1 MAKATNVWS
10 DLVLVF
16 CFACVLPLGPARVAA
31 GVTWLRGTAEHLLYS
46 LCMRMRAGLYNLS
59 LTTDGPATMGTEVTI
74 SASLVVKDNGSLPL
88 PADAH
93 LYRFHWIHTPLT
105 LTAKTEKN
113 LTSTIRVV
121 GSVPGD
127 FPVSVWVTAVDCWM
141 CKPLARSALVLPI
154 KESLVGNL
162 VVTQNTSL
170 SWPNSYIT
178 KRSLRLSFLLHDPSD
193 FFKSASFFYR
203 WDFGDGTMLI
213 TDNSVVYYNYSSPGT
228 FTVKVRVVAEW
239 EQTKLDTTKGII
251 QKTGDFSTSLRLRET
266 LQGIQILGPTLM
278 QTFQKLT
285 MTMNFLGSPPLHVCW
300 GLKPQCLALEDRECH
315 PVLVTRT
322 SFNLTHVFQDPGDYC
337 FIFRAENAIS
347 KAHQY
352 HRIQVWPSSFQP
364 FVFAF
369 PCATLITV
377 LLVFVMYMT
386 VRNAANQKDVV
397 ESPEATG
404 LKCCC
409 QVCCGS
415 LFLDTP
421 SEYLE
426 IVRENHGLLPP
437 LYKPVKTYN
446 V

>member
-1 MAKATNVWS
+1 MAKATSVWS

-16 CFACVLPLGPARVAA
+16 CFACVLPLGPARVA
-31 GVTWLRGTAEHLLYS
+31 
-46 LCMRMRAGLYNLS
+46 AGLYNLS

-74 SASLVVKDNGSLPL
+74 SASLVVKDNGSLVL

-239 EQTKLDTTKGII
+239 EQIKPDTTKGII

-266 LQGIQILGPTLM
+266 LQGIQISGPTLM

-315 PVLVTRT
+315 PVLLTRT

-386 VRNAANQKDVV
+386 VRSAANQKDVV